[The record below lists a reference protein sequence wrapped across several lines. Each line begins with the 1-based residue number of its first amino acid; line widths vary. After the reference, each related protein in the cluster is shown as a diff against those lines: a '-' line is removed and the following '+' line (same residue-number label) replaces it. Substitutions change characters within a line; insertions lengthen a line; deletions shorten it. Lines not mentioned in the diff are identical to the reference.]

1 VPAIDAI
8 ARDRERR
15 RIDVIVPDDVRL
27 TRIQRA
33 TKIGGMA
40 GDVRPGETFAG
51 KYRVERILGEGGFGL
66 VFAARN
72 IELDELVAVKLLKH
86 DGDPVTA
93 ERFVRE
99 ARSATKIRGDNVV
112 RIYAVDQLDDGDL
125 YMVMEY
131 LDGRDLRREVVE
143 AGPLQVPDAVDCVLQ
158 ACDVIGRAHAI
169 GIVHRDI
176 KSANIFAVRSP
187 DGRRRIKVLDFGI
200 ARSLD
205 PVDVSLTQSAAMLGS
220 PNYMAPE
227 QMVDGHNVDERADIW
242 ALGAT
247 LFELLTGKPPFGVGT
262 LPQVVHRVQSQP
274 PMRLRE
280 LRPDAPAG
288 LEAVILEC
296 LQKDREKRYPD
307 VGSLVAALEPYAGD
321 VASTLSTN
329 ARNERLDVDT
339 TLPLAQQRADA
350 KATVPLDPR
359 VIASDA
365 PARATV
371 PSSPSGIAV
380 PPVAAPVAPRSAV
393 APKSTT
399 TPLVVAGLVLIG
411 VLAAGVG
418 ITRATRSHGDAR
430 PDPTESSGTPTAA
443 PMTPSAP
450 TAATAAATDTAAP
463 APPPTMTTTSE
474 SSSAKVEP
482 APLGS
487 VGARVRGARTPA
499 PTGRS
504 SGNAPTAPAGPTP
517 LPDDRR

>member
-1 VPAIDAI
+1 
-8 ARDRERR
+8 
-15 RIDVIVPDDVRL
+15 
-27 TRIQRA
+27 
-33 TKIGGMA
+33 MA
-40 GDVRPGETFAG
+40 GDVRPGEIFAG
-51 KYRVERILGEGGFGL
+51 KYRIERILGEGGFGL

-72 IELDELVAVKLLKH
+72 IELGELVAVKLLKH

-93 ERFVRE
+93 ERFMRE

-131 LDGRDLRREVVE
+131 LEGRDLRREVVE
-143 AGPLQVPDAVDCVLQ
+143 AGPLQVPDAVDCILQ

-205 PVDVSLTQSAAMLGS
+205 PVDVSLTQSAVMLGS
-220 PNYMAPE
+220 PHYMAPE
-227 QMVDGHNVDERADIW
+227 QMVDGHRVDERADIW

-247 LFELLTGKPPFGVGT
+247 LFELLTGRPPFGAGS

-280 LRPDAPAG
+280 LRPEAPAG

-307 VGSLVAALEPYAGD
+307 VGSLVAALEPFAGD

-329 ARNERLDVDT
+329 ARNAKLDVEA
-339 TLPLAQQRADA
+339 TLQIPQP
-350 KATVPLDPR
+350 KA
-359 VIASDA
+359 A
-365 PARATV
+365 PAPAPPRATI
-371 PSSPSGIAV
+371 PSSPSGIAA
-380 PPVAAPVAPRSAV
+380 PAVAAPVV
-393 APKSTT
+393 ALPASSPKSTT
-399 TPLVVAGLVLIG
+399 TPLVVAGLAMVVL
-411 VLAAGVG
+411 LAAGVG
-418 ITRATRSHGDAR
+418 ITRATRSSADAQ
-430 PDPTESSGTPTAA
+430 PPAGEASD
-443 PMTPSAP
+443 AP
-450 TAATAAATDTAAP
+450 TAVPPTITTTTAAATDTIAAAP
-463 APPPTMTTTSE
+463 PSTMAAE
-474 SSSAKVEP
+474 NPSSKTEP
-482 APLGS
+482 GPRGS
-487 VGARVRGARTPA
+487 SGVRPKGPRAASPQ
-499 PTGRS
+499 GRS
-504 SGNAPTAPAGPTP
+504 SAALPNTPAGPTP